1 MNLRIKQKNLMD
13 IQAKNSVSSKE
24 EVIRLASNFS
34 SMKYLL
40 ILRKQK
46 CNPKVLCTHYM
57 TNQGMSTFFFFK
69 STYLLKSAK
78 TEHIMKKCIH
88 NLTPKIFC
96 LSSSYFKLLLQ
107 TFILMG
113 SSVM

>member
-1 MNLRIKQKNLMD
+1 MVTLMNLRIKQKNLMD

-46 CNPKVLCTHYM
+46 CNPKVLCILYM
-57 TNQGMSTFFFFK
+57 TNQGMSTFFF
-69 STYLLKSAK
+69 
-78 TEHIMKKCIH
+78 KKKYIFIKIGKNRAH
-88 NLTPKIFC
+88 NEEMY
-96 LSSSYFKLLLQ
+96 S
-107 TFILMG
+107 
-113 SSVM
+113 